1 MATVQDLR
9 MRYPALRDVAA
20 DDIQYWLT
28 DALRTVG
35 PSWGDDADV
44 AQIALAAHNLVVND
58 VPGIKKTEGQQLPS
72 GVTKFKSGGMDV
84 QISEASA
91 NRSMDGGYASTIY
104 GQEFAAL
111 LRRHAGGPI
120 LAGYVPCAEVF
131 W

>member
-58 VPGIKKTEGQQLPS
+58 MPGIRKTEAEQLPA
-72 GVTKFKSGGMDV
+72 GVTKFKSASMDV
-84 QISEASA
+84 QISETAA
-91 NRSMDGGYASTIY
+91 NRLLGTGYNATRY

-120 LAGYVPCAEVF
+120 LAGYVEPRGR